1 MFSSESQ
8 SETLIVRG
16 VPQSKLIQFN
26 ELIEKNLVTR
36 EIISK
41 IIKSAEDEIKPY
53 LMAENPEGEL
63 DGEEYGD
70 LLF

>member
-8 SETLIVRG
+8 SEALIVRG
-16 VPQSKLIQFN
+16 VPQSKLIEFN
-26 ELIEKNLVTR
+26 ELVEKNLVTR
-36 EIISK
+36 EKISK
-41 IIKSAEDEIKPY
+41 IIKSTEDEIKPY